1 MTTCEPAGNERMWR
15 TADAV
20 HLDLRGL
27 EPPESAAAILG
38 TIDAGGVDCALV
50 AHVDSEPIMLYP
62 ELEERGWS
70 HEFVEHH
77 HGGGAGERHCDG
89 SLQLRLVRWGAA

>member
-1 MTTCEPAGNERMWR
+1 MTCEPADTERTWR

-27 EPPESAAAILG
+27 EPPESIAAILG
-38 TIDAGGVDCALV
+38 TIDRGGLDCAVV
-50 AHVDSEPIMLYP
+50 AHVDAEPITLYP

-77 HGGGAGERHCDG
+77 HGAGERHCDG

>member
-1 MTTCEPAGNERMWR
+1 MTTCEPAENERIWR
-15 TADAV
+15 TADAI
-20 HLDLRGL
+20 HLDLRGM
-27 EPPESAAAILG
+27 EAPESAAAILG
-38 TIDAGGVDCALV
+38 AIDAGNIDCAV
-50 AHVDSEPIMLYP
+50 IAHVDNEPISLYP

-77 HGGGAGERHCDG
+77 HAGAGERHCDG